1 MSTPVPA
8 LPWPSAGR
16 AWWAVAVFSA
26 TAILSYTDRQILS
39 LLVDPMRAELAISD
53 TQVSLLLGMAFAAVY
68 SLAGLPLGRLADTLS
83 RRWVIIAGVTVWS
96 LATAASGF
104 AEGFAGLFVAR
115 MVVGVGE
122 AALAPAAMSMIA
134 DYFPPQRRGLAI
146 GVFLMGMTVGSG
158 IAIAIGGVLL
168 ELANAG
174 YFTQLPLIGEL
185 SSWRLVL
192 ALLGIPGAVTVILLL
207 FVREPPRRT
216 LGATSAVTAVPM
228 REVLAG
234 FQARAAILVPLYFAM
249 ATRSVGDVAITYWM
263 PSLLARRYE
272 YSPGEIGGMLG
283 AVAIGAGIVG
293 TVGGG
298 WIADRTFNRAG
309 ASARLSATGLVMG
322 LALIGAGIGFAGTGL
337 QALAFFA
344 LWTAMSTA
352 AGAIGI
358 TALQDV
364 IPNEMRGIGVA
375 LASFGNIFFGLGLGA
390 TLTALATDHVY
401 RDPQAVGLSITTVV
415 APMALISLLLY
426 IRAGR
431 ALRRSGE
438 AGA

>member
-1 MSTPVPA
+1 MSTPISA

-68 SLAGLPLGRLADTLS
+68 SIAGLPLGRLADTLP
-83 RRWVIIAGVTVWS
+83 RRWVIIAGVTIWS

-115 MVVGVGE
+115 MVVGIGE

-158 IAIAIGGVLL
+158 VAIAIGGVLL
-168 ELANAG
+168 ELANTG
-174 YFTQLPLIGEL
+174 YFAQLPVIGEL

-192 ALLGIPGAVTVILLL
+192 ALLGIPGAVTVTLLL

-216 LGATSAVTAVPM
+216 LGTSTATAAPM
-228 REVLAG
+228 RAVIAG

-249 ATRSVGDVAITYWM
+249 ATRSVGDVGITYWM
-263 PSLLARRYE
+263 PSLLARRYD

-309 ASARLSATGLVMG
+309 ASARLSATGMVMA
-322 LALIGAGIGFAGTGL
+322 LALIGTAIGFAGTGL

-358 TALQDV
+358 TALQDI

-390 TLTALATDHVY
+390 TLTALATDHIY

-426 IRAGR
+426 VRAGQ